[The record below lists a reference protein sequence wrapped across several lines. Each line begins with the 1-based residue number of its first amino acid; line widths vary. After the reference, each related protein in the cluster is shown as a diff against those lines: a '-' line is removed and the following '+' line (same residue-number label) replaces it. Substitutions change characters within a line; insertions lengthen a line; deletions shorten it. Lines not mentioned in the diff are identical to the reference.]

1 MSKLFVDEIVHQ
13 SSQGS
18 GTITLGASGEKV
30 DLGATAGGTL
40 SMSPAFY
47 VRLSAAQTGVTHNTY
62 VKVNFDTADIN
73 LQSAFDTTT
82 NNRFTVPSGYAGK
95 YFFYGVI
102 TFFGGT
108 AADINIG
115 RTTIYKNGAEVVS
128 DTVNAGGTSY
138 FDYMSVSTSVTLD
151 LSVNDYVELYG
162 YVSHASGTDSSF
174 RNDYGSVATYFQGF
188 RLIGI

>member
-1 MSKLFVDEIVHQ
+1 MSDIFVDNIKHQ

-18 GTITLGASGEKV
+18 GTITIGASGEKV

-47 VRLSAAQTGVTHNTY
+47 ARLSAAQTGVPDATY
-62 VKVNFDTADIN
+62 TKVNFDFADIN
-73 LQSAFDTTT
+73 LQSAFDTT
-82 NNRFTVPSGYAGK
+82 NSKFTVPTGYAGK

-102 TFFGGT
+102 TFFGDS
-108 AADINIG
+108 AARVNLA

-128 DTVNAGGTSY
+128 DTVNAGGSAF
-138 FDYMSVSTSVTLD
+138 FDYMSVPTSVTLD

-162 YVSHASGTDSSF
+162 FIDNSANTNSSF
-174 RNDYGSVATYFQGF
+174 RNDYGSVATYFQGY
-188 RLIGI
+188 RLIGV

>member
-1 MSKLFVDEIVHQ
+1 MSDIFVDNIKHQ

-18 GTITLGASGEKV
+18 GTITIGASGEKV

-40 SMSPAFY
+40 TNRPAFY
-47 VRLSAAQTGVTHNTY
+47 ARLSATQTGVTHNTY
-62 VKVNFDTADIN
+62 VKVNFDFADIN
-73 LQSAFDTTT
+73 SQSAFDTT
-82 NNRFTVPSGYAGK
+82 NSKFTVPSGYAGK

-128 DTVNAGGTSY
+128 DSVNAGGTSY

-151 LSVNDYVELYG
+151 LSVNDYIELYG
-162 YVSHASGTDSSF
+162 YVNHQGGTDSQF
-174 RNDYGSVATYFQGF
+174 VNDYGSVATYFQGY
-188 RLIGI
+188 RLIGV